1 LFGAHSRS
9 RKYRPFPGRGGAKL
23 LRFEPTDRR
32 RIVLLAIVTAACTP
46 LILNGSRGAV
56 PASAPTPGGVDL
68 ATEIRSGEPTATVTD
83 ASTSSAPT
91 TSTTLQYP
99 FLVGPSTTQEPPP
112 VLIGVP
118 APAPGNVYQGLA
130 LYRTFP
136 ASWQSLPRPC
146 LVDKVAPSGTT
157 ITITNLNNAKST
169 TCIVATQAA
178 LPEGHVVAVSEK
190 VFAEIAD
197 ITESPVPVRISFA

>member
-1 LFGAHSRS
+1 M
-9 RKYRPFPGRGGAKL
+9 
-23 LRFEPTDRR
+23 
-32 RIVLLAIVTAACTP
+32 LLAIITAACTP
-46 LILNGSRGAV
+46 LLLNASKGAT
-56 PASAPTPGGVDL
+56 PASAPTPGGVNL
-68 ATEIRSGEPTATVTD
+68 ATEIRSGDPASTVAAEPTST
-83 ASTSSAPT
+83 ASTSS
-91 TSTTLQYP
+91 TSLQYP
-99 FLVGPSTTQEPPP
+99 FLVGPSTTQPAAP

-136 ASWQSLPRPC
+136 VNWQNLPRPC

-157 ITITNLNNAKST
+157 ITITNLNNAKTT

-178 LPEGHVVAVSEK
+178 LPEGHVVALSEK